1 MSALWH
7 SARMEQVEQ
16 VEAQPVGAVLKQ
28 KRECVG
34 LSREELAR
42 AVGVSSSTIKAIE
55 LGNRKASPELA
66 QKLDRVLGA
75 DSAAPVGS
83 VLNCWIAPGFNALRL
98 LGDLVAKVNGAGGSL
113 EQSLL
118 YLDHRSAADWC
129 ALIDTADYQQF
140 GNASTYLRSARAVL
154 RVTKDA
160 PLDLICLGCGSAR
173 REVSLCNGMLE
184 ERSATD
190 LRLYLLDI
198 SQPLLSE
205 AYAYAAE
212 ALDRY
217 PHASVTAVQG
227 NFHDLPRYGALL
239 YRPEHSHR
247 RKIITMLGF
256 TFGNLD
262 NELRFVSDALAP
274 FAKGDLLLL
283 DVQRGYAAAGD
294 ASAIRRNDPGL
305 QPGAQS
311 ARQRQIEAFFL
322 GPLRRYR
329 EGGAPVVEL
338 RNELGP
344 ACVVPGSYQIE
355 HVANVKDG
363 AKSRRFVL
371 AKARRYSIAELS
383 LALGSIGW
391 HLVEQVASGDDK
403 RAPISQLL
411 FERR

>member
-1 MSALWH
+1 
-7 SARMEQVEQ
+7 MEQPETVP
-16 VEAQPVGAVLKQ
+16 QPYGETLRSLREGA
-28 KRECVG
+28 G
-34 LSREELAR
+34 LSREELAA
-42 AVGVSSSTIKAIE
+42 AVGVSSSTIKALE
-55 LGNRKASPELA
+55 LGRRNASPELA
-66 QKLDRVLGA
+66 GKLDRALGA
-75 DSAAPVGS
+75 GAPISSSAS

-98 LGDLVAKVNGAGGSL
+98 LADLVAKVNAAGGSL

-129 ALIDTADYQQF
+129 ELTDTIDYQQVA
-140 GNASTYLRSARAVL
+140 GAGYARSARAVL
-154 RVTKDA
+154 RLTRDA

-173 REVSLCNGMLE
+173 REVGLSRGLLDERGSL
-184 ERSATD
+184 D

-212 ALDRY
+212 TLDAY

-247 RKIITMLGF
+247 RKLITMLGF

-262 NELRFVSDALAP
+262 NELRFVADALAP
-274 FAKGDLLLL
+274 FARGDLLLL
-283 DVQRGYAAAGD
+283 DVQRGYAPASDPAAI
-294 ASAIRRNDPGL
+294 SRCDPGL

-329 EGGAPVVEL
+329 EGGAPLAEL

-355 HVANVKDG
+355 HVAHIKDG
-363 AKSRRFVL
+363 AKTRRFVL
-371 AKARRYSIAELS
+371 AKARRYSIAELAG
-383 LALGSIGW
+383 ALGALGW
-391 HLVEQVASGDDK
+391 HLAEQIASGDEK
-403 RAPISQLL
+403 KAPISQLL